1 MQEEAIYRC
10 VNPACARLMPRPVKF
25 CPWCGTAQAGA
36 QPPGL
41 APAPSLDKPDEE
53 RSRGTAASAD
63 EAAAELRRATEA
75 AAAASAAAALSGWS
89 DAPAPPLP
97 AAATP
102 SGTDAHADADGA
114 QADREAA
121 AGTAAAR
128 AGLAGGRAGAGVR
141 ADVRPGVRADA
152 RPRGGLFG
160 TAFGHGART
169 RAEPAQQAGQEVPR
183 PPIPPRPARPQ
194 RAPIRLRYWLFVLVI
209 LWAVWLLARPNAGR
223 KIEQRIDHAVALAG
237 QCKAKEAQDELIAL
251 RKTRATPAQLEQLQ
265 ASLNEGAAACTRK
278 RQKEKAWGEASAAAE
293 SALGAGNPERA
304 GARLQVYTRRY
315 GEDDRA
321 RALRQRIDDAR
332 HPLAAPS
339 P

>member
-1 MQEEAIYRC
+1 VQEEAIYRC

-36 QPPGL
+36 QPPGF
-41 APAPSLDKPDEE
+41 APAPSLDKPAAQPG
-53 RSRGTAASAD
+53 RGTSGS
-63 EAAAELRRATEA
+63 AAESSAESAAEIRRATEA
-75 AAAASAAAALSGWS
+75 AAAASAAAELSGWS
-89 DAPAPPLP
+89 DAPLPPLP
-97 AAATP
+97 SAAAP
-102 SGTDAHADADGA
+102 ADADVDGG
-114 QADREAA
+114 QAGHDAA

-128 AGLAGGRAGAGVR
+128 AGLAGAGVR
-141 ADVRPGVRADA
+141 ADVRPRARGEA

-169 RAEPAQQAGQEVPR
+169 RAEPAPAQQTRDEVPR

-194 RAPIRLRYWLFVLVI
+194 RAPIRLRWWLFVLVI
-209 LWAVWLLARPNAGR
+209 LWGVWLLARPNAGR

-251 RKTRATPAQLEQLQ
+251 RKTRATPEQLERLQ
-265 ASLNEGAAACTRK
+265 VSLNEQAAACTRK
-278 RQKEKAWGEASAAAE
+278 RQRDRAWDDASAGAEAAL
-293 SALGAGNPERA
+293 SAGNPERA

-315 GEDDRA
+315 GEDERA
-321 RALRQRIDDAR
+321 RALRQRIEDAR

-339 P
+339 A